1 MSSFTPTR
9 GDTMRAVAINEFGMR
24 PTVVELPVPEPGP
37 GEVVVRVRASSVNGF
52 DVAVAAG
59 AYKAQLAHQFPV
71 VLGKDFAGTVEAVG
85 EGASRFHVGE
95 VVFGVVMKDGLG
107 DGSFAQFV
115 CVAEHPAT
123 ALVPDGLDLESA
135 GALGL
140 AGTTAVATVEVVA
153 LQAGEVVLIS
163 GATGGVGALAIQ
175 LATAL
180 GAHVIA
186 TAAPGPGS
194 QFVRSL
200 GAEHVVDHTGD
211 LSAQV
216 RALAPSGVAAV
227 LHFAGDGTQLYNLLA
242 PDGRLASTLGV
253 GSDQHP
259 AANAIITYPDA
270 ATLEYLADEVV
281 AGRLRVPIDH
291 NYQLAEV
298 PEALSDF
305 ASGTLGKLAVTV
317 D

>member
-1 MSSFTPTR
+1 
-9 GDTMRAVAINEFGMR
+9 MRAVAINDFGAR
-24 PTVVELPVPEPGP
+24 PTVVDLPVPEPGP
-37 GEVVVRVRASSVNGF
+37 GQVLVRVKASSVNGF

-59 AYKAQLAHQFPV
+59 AYKGKLEHKFPV
-71 VLGKDFAGTVEAVG
+71 VLGKDFAGTVEGVG
-85 EGASRFHVGE
+85 EGASRFHFGE
-95 VVFGVVMKDGLG
+95 AVFGVVMKEGLG
-107 DGSFAQFV
+107 GGSFAEYV
-115 CVAEHPAT
+115 CVGEHPAT

-140 AGTTAVATVEVVA
+140 AGATAVAAVEVVA
-153 LQAGEVVLIS
+153 LQPGEAVLIS
-163 GATGGVGALAIQ
+163 GATGGVGALAVQ
-175 LATAL
+175 LATAQ

-186 TAAPGPGS
+186 TATPGAGS

-200 GAEHVVDHTGD
+200 GAEHVVDHTSD
-211 LSAQV
+211 LGTQV

-227 LHFAGDGTQLYNLLA
+227 LHFAGDGTQLYGLLA
-242 PDGRLASTLGV
+242 PDGRLVSTLGV

-259 AANAIITYPDA
+259 GANAIMTNPDA

-291 NYQLAEV
+291 NYLLGEV
-298 PEALSDF
+298 PEALADF

>member
-1 MSSFTPTR
+1 
-9 GDTMRAVAINEFGMR
+9 MRAVAINDYGAR
-24 PTVVELPVPEPGP
+24 PAVVDLPVPEPGS
-37 GEVVVRVRASSVNGF
+37 GEVLVRVRASSVNGF

-59 AYKAQLAHQFPV
+59 AYKGKLEHKFPV
-71 VLGKDFAGTVEAVG
+71 VLGKDFAGTIEGVG
-85 EGASRFHVGE
+85 EGASRFHLGE
-95 VVFGVVMKDGLG
+95 AVFGVVMKPGLG
-107 DGSFAQFV
+107 GGSFAEYL
-115 CVAEHPAT
+115 CVGEYPAT
-123 ALVPDGLDLESA
+123 APLPDGLDLESA

-140 AGTTAVATVEVVA
+140 AGTTAVAAVEVVA

-163 GATGGVGALAIQ
+163 GATGGVGALAVQ

-180 GAHVIA
+180 GVHVIA
-186 TAAPGPGS
+186 TATPGAGS

-200 GAEHVVDHTGD
+200 GAEHVVDHTSD

-216 RALAPSGVAAV
+216 RALAPGGVSAV
-227 LHFAGDGTQLYNLLA
+227 LHFAGDGTQLYGLLA
-242 PDGRLASTLGV
+242 PEGRLVSTLGV
-253 GSDQHP
+253 GADRHP
-259 AANAIITYPDA
+259 AANAIMTNPDA

-281 AGRLRVPIDH
+281 AGRLQVPIDH

-305 ASGTLGKLAVTV
+305 ARGTLGKLAITV

>member
-1 MSSFTPTR
+1 
-9 GDTMRAVAINEFGMR
+9 MRTVAINDFGAR
-24 PTVVELPVPEPGP
+24 PIVVELPVPAPRP
-37 GEVVVRVRASSVNGF
+37 GEVLVRVRASSVNGF

-59 AYKAQLAHQFPV
+59 AYKGKLEHKFPV
-71 VLGKDFAGTVEAVG
+71 VLGKDFAGTVEGVG

-95 VVFGVVMKDGLG
+95 AVFGVVMKEGLG

-115 CVAEHPAT
+115 CVGEHPAT

-140 AGTTAVATVEVVA
+140 AGATAVAAVEVLA

-175 LATAL
+175 HATAL

-186 TAAPGPGS
+186 TATPGAGS

-200 GAEHVVDHTGD
+200 GAEHVVDHSRD

-216 RALAPSGVAAV
+216 RALAPRGVAGV
-227 LHFAGDGTQLYNLLA
+227 LHFAGDGTQLYSLLA

-259 AANAIITYPDA
+259 AANAIVTYPDA

-291 NYQLAEV
+291 NYQLAEI
-298 PEALSDF
+298 PGALSDF
-305 ASGTLGKLAVTV
+305 ARGTLGKLAVTV